1 MLRRITAILVSLSV
15 VAATAGPVGAFEG
28 TEGVVVDAYLSVPL
42 GGGQAER
49 RAPSFGFA
57 ADVSRSFGAE
67 SRSSGEPYRPA
78 RLADVRFTPQ
88 RLSALSFGGLDVL
101 DSDLRLDAAGD
112 EEGGGINWLYVL
124 LGIGGAGLV
133 AAAGLTEGAPSCD
146 SVCRTKKLVKC
157 TEKGGV
163 FVNFVCEV
171 P

>member
-15 VAATAGPVGAFEG
+15 VAATAGPVGAFDG
-28 TEGVVVDAYLSVPL
+28 TEGVVVGAYLSVPL

-57 ADVSRSFGAE
+57 AEVSRSFGAE

-88 RLSALSFGGLDVL
+88 GLSALSFGGLDVL
-101 DSDLRLDAAGD
+101 DSDLRLNAAGD

-133 AAAGLTEGAPSCD
+133 AAIWLGGDVCD
-146 SVCRTKKLVKC
+146 AFCQVNKDIACQK
-157 TEKGGV
+157 KGGTV
-163 FVNFVCEV
+163 VKGKCVI